1 MELKTKMQMQ
11 TAGSFAIPYHIRGAK
26 LFLVISWQPQS
37 PSVIARRLFSMD
49 SQRTLQTNA
58 IRMDHTCHGKMYLP
72 REAKGGFLDL
82 QTCNCFL
89 NGREQLNKWCCRLL
103 NNTETFVDSDSGNIE
118 NKWCSLC
125 GERSGWMTCGKC
137 EGEGGFST
145 RPGLGGVKG
154 KVRWALCKTCFG
166 RKTIPCLLCGS
177 QDLKTWQQSLK
188 GANKD

>member
-1 MELKTKMQMQ
+1 MLLIWIWVFYDHAIWNYNPLNIAEL
-11 TAGSFAIPYHIRGAK
+11 GISVFDEFCIPTW
-26 LFLVISWQPQS
+26 LVWSWL
-37 PSVIARRLFSMD
+37 IYL
-49 SQRTLQTNA
+49 NG
-58 IRMDHTCHGKMYLP
+58 IYRMDHTCHGKMYLP